1 MIYILCVKT
10 KRTRGKY
17 KSYIYTYRD
26 RSKVPLLRTYYYY
39 YYYYINNNETM
50 TLPPGWRKKE
60 SKSRK
65 GHFYYIS
72 PEGKTQW
79 DKPTE
84 EDTKKRKREDGDSS
98 GNSKK
103 SKADDEKV
111 SVLHLLKKHNKSR
124 RPSSWREK
132 NITKS
137 KEEAIEE
144 LKELREAI
152 VSEAKGDDKLREVF
166 EEYAESESDCSSA
179 KRKGDLGPFGR
190 REMQPSFEKA
200 SFALKVGELSEIIE
214 SNSGVH
220 IILRY
225 K

>member
-1 MIYILCVKT
+1 
-10 KRTRGKY
+10 
-17 KSYIYTYRD
+17 
-26 RSKVPLLRTYYYY
+26 
-39 YYYYINNNETM
+39 M

-60 SKSRK
+60 SKKRK
-65 GHFYYIS
+65 GYFYYIS

-79 DKPTE
+79 EKPTE
-84 EDTKKRKREDGDSS
+84 EDTKKRRREVGDDTAGSNGKKVKGDG
-98 GNSKK
+98 NT
-103 SKADDEKV
+103 V

-137 KEEAIEE
+137 KDEAIAE
-144 LKELREAI
+144 LKELREEI
-152 VSEAKGDDKLREVF
+152 TGEAKRLAIKEEDYPKQLREVF
-166 EEYAESESDCSSA
+166 EAHAESESDCSSA

-190 REMQPSFEKA
+190 GKMQPSFEEA
-200 SFALKVGELSEIIE
+200 SFGLKVGELSGIVE
-214 SNSGVH
+214 SQSGVH

>member
-1 MIYILCVKT
+1 MA
-10 KRTRGKY
+10 
-17 KSYIYTYRD
+17 
-26 RSKVPLLRTYYYY
+26 
-39 YYYYINNNETM
+39 
-50 TLPPGWRKKE
+50 LPPGWRRKE

-79 DKPTE
+79 EKPTE
-84 EDTKKRKREDGDSS
+84 QDARKRRRTDGAGGD
-98 GNSKK
+98 SKK
-103 SKADDEKV
+103 SKTAGDTV

-137 KEEAIEE
+137 KAEAIGE
-144 LKELREAI
+144 LKELRDAI
-152 VSEAKGDDKLREVF
+152 VSTAKEDTDRSLRQVF

-179 KRKGDLGPFGR
+179 KRKGDLGPFGKGK
-190 REMQPSFEKA
+190 MQPSFEKA
-200 SFALKVGELSEIIE
+200 SFALKIGQLSEIVE
-214 SNSGVH
+214 SQSGVH